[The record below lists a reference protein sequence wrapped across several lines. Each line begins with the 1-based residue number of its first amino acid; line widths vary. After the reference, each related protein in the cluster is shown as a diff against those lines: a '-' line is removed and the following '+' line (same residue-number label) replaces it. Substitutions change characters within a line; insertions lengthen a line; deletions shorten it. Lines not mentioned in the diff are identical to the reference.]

1 MLVVDH
7 HSRLRHRLKI
17 GNGERRR
24 LVIYGDGQVCRGRCG
39 SFGVLGHRPHGFF
52 RSGLAMSAHRATDRK
67 AQNNQAKPGNRG
79 RFHGFQPIV
88 PPSYTQG
95 MSIVRDAAAIAKGM
109 SITLKQVFQ
118 PTEVENY
125 PDGKGP
131 MRGAK
136 FEERFRGKHQLQR
149 DENGLEKCVA
159 CFLCAAACPSN
170 CIYIEAA
177 ENTEEKRIS
186 SAERYA
192 KVYNIDYNRC
202 IFCGYCVE
210 ACPTDAITHG
220 HGFELATLNAT
231 NLVMRK
237 EDLLVP
243 MANLPDV
250 VQSTKDQAKI
260 LA

>member
-1 MLVVDH
+1 
-7 HSRLRHRLKI
+7 
-17 GNGERRR
+17 
-24 LVIYGDGQVCRGRCG
+24 
-39 SFGVLGHRPHGFF
+39 
-52 RSGLAMSAHRATDRK
+52 
-67 AQNNQAKPGNRG
+67 
-79 RFHGFQPIV
+79 
-88 PPSYTQG
+88 
-95 MSIVRDAAAIAKGM
+95 MSIVRHIAGVAEGM
-109 SITLKQVFQ
+109 RITFVEMSK

-125 PDGKGP
+125 PDGPGP
-131 MRGAK
+131 YRGAVLQ
-136 FEERFRGKHQLQR
+136 ERFRGAHVLQR

-177 ENTEEKRIS
+177 ENTAEKRIS

-220 HGFELATLNAT
+220 HGFPPPSPNPTT
-231 NLVMRK
+231 LVMRK

-243 MANLPDV
+243 TPALPDV
-250 VQSTKDQAKI
+250 VDSAKDQAEI

>member
-1 MLVVDH
+1 M
-7 HSRLRHRLKI
+7 RM
-17 GNGERRR
+17 
-24 LVIYGDGQVCRGRCG
+24 
-39 SFGVLGHRPHGFF
+39 
-52 RSGLAMSAHRATDRK
+52 RSPTVTPYNAS
-67 AQNNQAKPGNRG
+67 
-79 RFHGFQPIV
+79 
-88 PPSYTQG
+88 
-95 MSIVRDAAAIAKGM
+95 MSIVRDIAGVVKGM
-109 SITLKQVFQ
+109 STTFGEIFQ

-125 PDGKGP
+125 PDGPGP
-131 MRGAK
+131 LRGAK
-136 FEERFRGKHQLQR
+136 FEERYRGHHVLQR

-177 ENTEEKRIS
+177 DNTAEKRIS

-220 HGFELATLNAT
+220 HGFESASLNAT

-237 EDLLVP
+237 EDMLAP
-243 MANLPDV
+243 MPGSPATTASN
-250 VQSTKDQAKI
+250 TR
-260 LA
+260 

>member
-1 MLVVDH
+1 
-7 HSRLRHRLKI
+7 
-17 GNGERRR
+17 
-24 LVIYGDGQVCRGRCG
+24 
-39 SFGVLGHRPHGFF
+39 
-52 RSGLAMSAHRATDRK
+52 
-67 AQNNQAKPGNRG
+67 
-79 RFHGFQPIV
+79 
-88 PPSYTQG
+88 
-95 MSIVRDAAAIAKGM
+95 MSILGNAAAIAKGM
-109 SITLKQVFQ
+109 GITLRETFK

-131 MRGAK
+131 LRGAV
-136 FEERFRGKHQLQR
+136 FQERFRGKHQLQR

-177 ENTEEKRIS
+177 ENTEEQRIS

-202 IFCGYCVE
+202 IFCGYCFE

-220 HGFELATLNAT
+220 HGFELASLNAT
-231 NLVMRK
+231 TLVMRK

-243 MANLPDV
+243 GSPSPLVGGSKADKVEVL
-250 VQSTKDQAKI
+250 S
-260 LA
+260 

>member
-1 MLVVDH
+1 VAEELVEERGEQAGEPGLFLFVLVAAQDFCGDFFRGVGIAGGDQFGEGTH
-7 HSRLRHRLKI
+7 GNLPKAIMQILRSYGAGTSRLQ
-17 GNGERRR
+17 
-24 LVIYGDGQVCRGRCG
+24 YT
-39 SFGVLGHRPHGFF
+39 GF
-52 RSGLAMSAHRATDRK
+52 
-67 AQNNQAKPGNRG
+67 
-79 RFHGFQPIV
+79 
-88 PPSYTQG
+88 
-95 MSIVRDAAAIAKGM
+95 MSIVRNIAGIAKGM
-109 SITLKQVFQ
+109 SITLREMVQ

-131 MRGAK
+131 LRGAV
-136 FEERFRGKHQLQR
+136 FQDRFRGAHVLQR

-177 ENTEEKRIS
+177 ENTEEARIS
-186 SAERYA
+186 SSERYA

-231 NLVMRK
+231 NLIMRK
-237 EDLLVP
+237 EDMLSPTFAMPGSVTVHS
-243 MANLPDV
+243 DSV
-250 VQSTKDQAKI
+250 K
-260 LA
+260 